1 MTLSEIK
8 ALILSADATAEHYE
22 SSRDGSESYTVR
34 REVRRLAATAD
45 DRHLEGWAFQVD
57 RFTRDEHD
65 EIAGALFEALDGSD
79 RVALAYIVDYER
91 DSEYIHHIYDCEGF

>member
-22 SSRDGSESYTVR
+22 SSRTGSDSYTVW

-45 DRHLEGWAFQVD
+45 DRHIEGWAFQVD
-57 RFTRDEHD
+57 RFTRDEFD
-65 EIAGALFEALDGSD
+65 ATAEALFEALDGSD
-79 RVALAYIVDYER
+79 RVAVYHAVDFER
-91 DSEYIHHIYDCEGF
+91 DSGYIHHIYDCEGF

>member
-8 ALILSADATAEHYE
+8 ALVLSADPTAERYE
-22 SSRDGSESYTVR
+22 SSRDGSESYTVW

-45 DRHLEGWAFQVD
+45 DVHIEGWAFQVD
-57 RFTRDEHD
+57 RFTRDED
-65 EIAGALFEALDGSD
+65 DPVAEALFEALDGSD
-79 RVALAYIVDYER
+79 RVALAHIVDYER